1 MSVYFLDTSIIIPCL
16 RGERDAYTK
25 LQELEGELVSGY
37 ICLAELYEGIFRVKD
52 RGKAEQAVGKF
63 FDGLSTIY
71 TIDRATAQAF
81 GSIRAGLKEKGR
93 VIGDIDILI
102 AATCLAHRLLLVTA
116 NPKHFNR
123 VKGLEVVALL

>member
-1 MSVYFLDTSIIIPCL
+1 MSVYFLDTSVIIPCL
-16 RGERDAYTK
+16 RGERDVYAQ

-37 ICLAELYEGIFRVKD
+37 ICLAELYDGIFRVKD
-52 RGKAEQAVGKF
+52 RSKAEQAVSKF
-63 FDGLSTIY
+63 FDGLSAIY
-71 TIDRATAQAF
+71 AIDRPAARAF

-102 AATCLAHRLLLVTA
+102 AATCLAHRLVLVTA

-123 VKGLEVVALL
+123 VQGLDVVSLS